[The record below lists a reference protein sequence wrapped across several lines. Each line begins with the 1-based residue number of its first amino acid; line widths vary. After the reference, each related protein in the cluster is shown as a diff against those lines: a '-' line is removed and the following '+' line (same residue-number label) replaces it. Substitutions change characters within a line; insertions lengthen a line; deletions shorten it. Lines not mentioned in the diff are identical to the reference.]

1 MDLKLL
7 CWLSRVSMRILD
19 SRFKCFCFC
28 IMDSL
33 PLGGRAIFIKRI
45 IKEDLE
51 KINST
56 IELMDFCKIKFH
68 RGVEFNFA
76 SEICEKDKSN
86 ILKTT

>member
-1 MDLKLL
+1 
-7 CWLSRVSMRILD
+7 MRILA

-56 IELMDFCKIKFH
+56 IELMDFCKVKFH

-76 SEICEKDKSN
+76 SEMSVCYLS
-86 ILKTT
+86 L

>member
-1 MDLKLL
+1 
-7 CWLSRVSMRILD
+7 MRILD

-56 IELMDFCKIKFH
+56 IELMDFCKVKFH

-76 SEICEKDKSN
+76 SEKEKKKRA
-86 ILKTT
+86 IF